1 MPHNPI
7 SRRGRPPGPSPKTR
21 AAVEWFR
28 EHGGSLRACA
38 QQFDVD
44 AGTLRRALETLYPFM
59 KLPKPGAP
67 PGHRRRKPDG
77 RVPRAAAKMYLEA
90 GGTLSMREVGD
101 KFSISKQEVNNAVQR
116 EKRSR
121 RWRALGAPKQA
132 IRH

>member
-1 MPHNPI
+1 MPRKPVTRH
-7 SRRGRPPGPSPKTR
+7 GRPPGPSPKTR
-21 AAVEWFR
+21 EAAEWFR

-44 AGTLRRALETLYPFM
+44 SGTLRRALETLYPFM
-59 KLPKPGAP
+59 ALPKPGAP
-67 PGHRRRKPDG
+67 PGRRRRKPDG

-90 GGTLSMREVGD
+90 EGTLSMRKVGN

-121 RWRALGAPKQA
+121 RWRALGATKQSNQ
-132 IRH
+132 H